1 MGLIVYDE
9 RTLLDAKNRI
19 DSCNGQILEAL
30 EKIHAELSN
39 IDSTLSTPKSSQ
51 AIPGFVDYLNKQI
64 NFARN
69 SKDNYN
75 RMIDIIN
82 SEYHDY
88 DSTVNRMVG
97 GNNGK

>member
-9 RTLLDAKNRI
+9 RTLLDAKNKI

-30 EKIHAELSN
+30 DKIYTELSN

-51 AIPGFVDYLNKQI
+51 SIPGFVDYLNKQI
-64 NFARN
+64 NFVRN

-75 RMIDIIN
+75 RMMDTIN
-82 SEYHDY
+82 NEYHDY
-88 DSTVNRMVG
+88 DSAVDRMVG
-97 GNNGK
+97 GNSGK